1 MAVFIIPIPTRKCAH
16 QPVQFIWLRDG
27 LCARS
32 SGRRFSVVSKRPIR
46 IVGAGRGQQRDL
58 GRYAAFLA
66 YTAVLNPWFP
76 NTVIPPVSILV
87 TALEILLAIMLLV
100 GFQRARQLR
109 SALG

>member
-1 MAVFIIPIPTRKCAH
+1 MGNVANTAH
-16 QPVQFIWLRDG
+16 NKGSLKSAI
-27 LCARS
+27 
-32 SGRRFSVVSKRPIR
+32 RP
-46 IVGAGRGQQRDL
+46 VGAKNVARGDMQH
-58 GRYAAFLA
+58 FLA
-66 YTAVLNPWFP
+66 YTAFLNPWFP

>member
-1 MAVFIIPIPTRKCAH
+1 MQH
-16 QPVQFIWLRDG
+16 
-27 LCARS
+27 
-32 SGRRFSVVSKRPIR
+32 
-46 IVGAGRGQQRDL
+46 
-58 GRYAAFLA
+58 FLA

-109 SALG
+109 SAFG